1 MDEKITLYEL
11 LERVKKAVE
20 GLSRSSVWITAEI
33 SEVKRNAS
41 GHWYLELAD
50 YSKEGG
56 EVVAKAKGMIW
67 SRSAAML
74 IPFFEISTGSSLKA
88 GMHVLLKV
96 QVQYSVMYGL
106 SLNITDID
114 PSFTVG
120 ELELN
125 RQKVIQRLQ
134 QEGMFGLNAELS
146 LPSIIKRIAIVSSAT
161 AAGYRDFMKHLGEN
175 GYGFTFFTRLFEAPM
190 QGDDAPSGIIEALGE
205 IVESVQEGD
214 SFDAVVIIRGGGG
227 VLELACF
234 DDYDLALT
242 IAQFPLPVY
251 TGIGHDHDFH
261 VADMV
266 AHTYFKTPTAV
277 ADHIIELNMQQA
289 ALLEM
294 LCNRMKLAL
303 SGKINDKLN
312 YLLRCSDRLQSA
324 AARVLAN
331 EYAKLDLIEYKVK
344 TQDPQHILNKGFAI
358 VANNNGER
366 IASVDDVCSGDSIKL
381 IMKDGIVELSGI
393 VIKRKFND

>member
-11 LERVKKAVE
+11 LERVKKAVDE
-20 GLSRSSVWITAEI
+20 LARNSVWITAEI

-50 YSKEGG
+50 YSKEGS

-125 RQKVIQRLQ
+125 RQRVIKKLQ
-134 QEGMFGLNAELS
+134 QEGMFGLNAELQ

-161 AAGYRDFMKHLGEN
+161 AAGYRDFMKHLGGN
-175 GYGFTFFTRLFEAPM
+175 SYGLGFYTKLFEAPM
-190 QGDDAPSGIIEALGE
+190 QGDDAPMGIIEALGQ
-205 IVESVQEGD
+205 IAESGQSGE
-214 SFDAVVIIRGGGG
+214 SFDLVVIIRGGGG

-277 ADHIIELNMQQA
+277 ADHIIELNMQQV

-303 SGKINDKLN
+303 WGKINDKLN

-324 AARVLAN
+324 ASRVLAN
-331 EYAKLDLIEYKVK
+331 EYAKLDLLEYKVK
-344 TQDPQHILNKGFAI
+344 SQDPQHILNKGFAI
-358 VANNNGER
+358 VADSNGER
-366 IASVDDVCSGDSIKL
+366 IVSIDDVCSGDSIKL
-381 IMKDGIVELSGI
+381 IMKDGVVELSGI
-393 VIKRKFND
+393 IIKRKFND